1 MNAPFPAPDARVALI
16 DRHAAL
22 IEAAIEAVSDRAAW
36 SPFKDSPSTKLH
48 GPDKPLMGKA
58 AFEAQ
63 LNNPFDLDLPG
74 VIDRVGAE
82 ASPFTGEGHRKVW
95 ARLRIQRDIRVSRAR
110 VLRLMRENA
119 LLSPHRRPQGTPN
132 LHDGSITTD
141 RPNDMWG
148 TDGMRIET
156 VDEGWVWV
164 FSAVDHFDAC
174 CVGIH
179 AVKTGSRFAALQP
192 IAQGLQTEFG
202 ATGVEA
208 GRGLTL
214 RMDHGTQYTADDFL
228 NQIRFWGIAPS
239 FAFVAEPQTNGVAER
254 FNRTLKEQVI
264 HGRVF
269 RNLEE
274 VRKAV
279 TAFKDRYNRHWRLEK
294 LGFMSPLEARQAYA
308 IRKAA

>member
-1 MNAPFPAPDARVALI
+1 MSRATSAGVGKPYGLQRVCRVLDFPRSTIYAQQAAAKVVPLRPQRRGPKPRVADADL
-16 DRHAAL
+16 L
-22 IEAAIEAVSDRAAW
+22 TAIRA
-36 SPFKDSPSTKLH
+36 
-48 GPDKPLMGKA
+48 
-58 AFEAQ
+58 
-63 LNNPFDLDLPG
+63 DL
-74 VIDRVGAE
+74 A

-95 ARLRIQRDIRVSRAR
+95 ARLRIMRDIRVSRAR

-119 LLSPHRRPQGTPN
+119 LLSPHRRPQGEPVV
-132 LHDGSITTD
+132 HDGTIGTD

-148 TDGMRIET
+148 TDGIRIET

-164 FSAVDHFDAC
+164 FAAVDHCDAC
-174 CVGIH
+174 CVGLH
-179 AVKTGSRFAALQP
+179 TVKTGNRFAALQP
-192 IAQGLQTEFG
+192 IAQGLKTEFG
-202 ATGVEA
+202 GTAAEA

-214 RMDHGTQYTADDFL
+214 RLDHGTQYTADDFL

-269 RNLEE
+269 KNVEE
-274 VRKAV
+274 VRAAV
-279 TAFKDRYNRHWRLEK
+279 NAFKDLYNRHWRLEK

-308 IRKAA
+308 LRKAA